1 MDRLS
6 FELTVYALA
15 AGLCVL
21 SPAIVTGQHQKT
33 VPESTT
39 LEVPRMAD
47 GRPDLQGVWDF
58 RSLTPLERPSHLGD
72 QDVFT
77 EEEAAEFSEERLATL
92 DKDQPGPD
100 GRIPL
105 SGGYNDFWWDYGR
118 QLTTDRRTS
127 LLIDPP
133 TGRIPARSPEA
144 RSRTEIRRAQ
154 LARDAHGPEDRG
166 AFERCILGFNA
177 GPPMNPSAYN
187 NNMQLFQTTD
197 HIVILNEMV
206 HDARVISLDGTDHL
220 PSHVRQWRG
229 DSRGQWNGDVLV
241 VKTNNFTAK
250 TSFRGSSD
258 NMLLVERFS
267 RVAED
272 TLLYEYTVHDADSF
286 ARSWTVSVPMRK
298 NKQPIFEYACHEG
311 NYGMTNLL
319 VSARVNDDGTPQ
331 TDSQ

>member
-1 MDRLS
+1 MNHLS
-6 FELTVYALA
+6 LKLTVYALTT
-15 AGLCVL
+15 GLCVL
-21 SPAIVTGQHQKT
+21 SPETAPSQ
-33 VPESTT
+33 T
-39 LEVPRMAD
+39 LADGTAWEVPRMAN
-47 GRPDLQGVWDF
+47 GQPDLQGVWDF

-77 EEEAAEFSEERLATL
+77 EEEAAEFSQERLATL

-105 SGGYNDFWWDYGR
+105 SGGYNDFWWDYGK
-118 QLTTDRRTS
+118 QLTSDRRTS
-127 LLIDPP
+127 LIVDPP

-144 RSRTEIRRAQ
+144 RTRSEIRQ
-154 LARDAHGPEDRG
+154 TELARDAHGPEDRG

-187 NNMQLFQTTD
+187 NNMQLLQTND

-206 HDARVISLDGTDHL
+206 HDARVVPINGSDHL
-220 PSHVRQWRG
+220 PSHIRQWRG
-229 DSRGQWNGDVLV
+229 DSRARWADDVLV
-241 VKTNNFTAK
+241 VETKNFTEE
-250 TSFRGSSD
+250 TSFRGSSE
-258 NMLLVERFS
+258 NLLLIERFS
-267 RVAED
+267 RVAAD

-286 ARSWTVSVPMRK
+286 ARSWTVSVPMHR
-298 NKQPIFEYACHEG
+298 NDQPIYEYACHEG

-319 VSARVNDDGTPQ
+319 VSARVRDDTTQQ